1 MGVFDFLK
9 KKAKQVFG
17 GLKRGAIKVFKP
29 VKRGLSK
36 VFRGGARAVAD
47 VLDPINEAAKKI
59 ADKINVDLPIVGKP
73 LDKLKSIPK
82 IGAAIRALSGV
93 SNGIDALEA
102 FGKGDDKQAL
112 EEMKDVAKNLAPK
125 KARRVLK
132 LVDKIA

>member
-9 KKAKQVFG
+9 KKAKQVYG
-17 GLKRGAIKVFKP
+17 GLKRGAKKVFKP
-29 VKRGLSK
+29 VARK
-36 VFRGGARAVAD
+36 VGKIFRGGARVVSN

-59 ADKINVDLPIVGKP
+59 ANKINVDLPIVGKP
-73 LDKLKSIPK
+73 LDKLKNIPK
-82 IGAAIRALSGV
+82 IGAAVRALAGV

>member
-1 MGVFDFLK
+1 MGFFDFVK
-9 KKAKQVFG
+9 NTAKDVFG
-17 GLKRGAIKVFKP
+17 GIKRGAKKVFKP
-29 VKRGLSK
+29 VARK
-36 VFRGGARAVAD
+36 VGKILRGGARAVSN

-59 ADKINVDLPIVGKP
+59 ANKINVDLPIVGKP

-82 IGAAIRALSGV
+82 IGPAIRALSGV

-102 FGKGDDKQAL
+102 FGKGDDEQAL